1 MTLAKSKEKNDVKD
15 SLVLFTLQGERYTI
29 ENTSVVQILHSLS
42 ITQVANATPYLL
54 GSTVFQGEVLPV
66 IDLQVFFYGK
76 NVLQKEFSE
85 DSHPIFVIMTHLGK
99 SVIFLVETV
108 IGIITSLS

>member
-1 MTLAKSKEKNDVKD
+1 MTQAKSKERDKAKD
-15 SLVLFTLQGERYTI
+15 SLVLFTLKGERYTI

-66 IDLQVFFYGK
+66 INLQIFFYGFDK
-76 NVLQKEFSE
+76 NQKEISSGSQFSLFWNIKE
-85 DSHPIFVIMTHLGK
+85 YQLYFQLK
-99 SVIFLVETV
+99 QLLVLLQDLV
-108 IGIITSLS
+108 